1 MMVRTLFFSLFLSWI
16 GFSDPLSD
24 PDSDLF
30 IKRIEDE
37 KIFVAITYEERFK
50 VGDRFSI
57 HSENTNEIV
66 GLAELISNQI
76 SPAGYTENKF
86 IVLKIFKDQII
97 FPGHRLRPLALV
109 TGNPNYQ
116 GATLLMIRSTGEN
129 ISSRYKPLYTQG
141 FLVGDT
147 AATLDQDEFLVNYL
161 GQVYY
166 GLYPRFTIGTT
177 ALVNAAGGLNFLAKY
192 RLLSSNENTISTL
205 ITFTRVPDSTQSNLN
220 LTFLWDSFSND
231 AMITHNFLS
240 LAVLAYDRAGET
252 TAIKSFGSSSIQ
264 TGYEF
269 ILKHWDRILVGPN
282 YNFEKKTIGG
292 YLSYVA
298 IWDRFN
304 LNVSLNTVDIR
315 ADRFDLENGYNMFL
329 DLYWRY

>member
-220 LTFLWDSFSND
+220 LTFLWDSFSYD

>member
-1 MMVRTLFFSLFLSWI
+1 MMVRTFLFCLLITLVSVAKPI
-16 GFSDPLSD
+16 G
-24 PDSDLF
+24 DLT

-37 KIFVAITYEERFK
+37 KTFVVITYEDQLK
-50 VGDRFSI
+50 VGDRYSI
-57 HSENTNEIV
+57 HSEKTHEIV
-66 GLAELISNQI
+66 GLAELISSQI
-76 SPAGYTENKF
+76 SPAGYTENHF
-86 IVLKIFKDQII
+86 IVLRILKDQIV
-97 FPGHRLRPLALV
+97 FPGHQLRPLILV
-109 TGNPNYQ
+109 TENPNYQ
-116 GATLLMIRSTGEN
+116 GGTLLMIRSTGEN
-129 ISSRYKPLYTQG
+129 ISSRYKPLYSQG

-166 GLYPRFTIGTT
+166 GIYPRLTIGTT

-192 RLLSSNENTISTL
+192 RIHSTNENTISTL
-205 ITFTRVPDSTQSNLN
+205 VTFTRVPDSTQSNLN
-220 LTFLWDSFSND
+220 LTFLWDSYSND
-231 AMITHNFLS
+231 TVVTHNFLS
-240 LAVLAYDRAGET
+240 LAVLAYDRAAET

-269 ILKHWDRILVGPN
+269 VLKNWNRVLIGPN

-292 YLSYVA
+292 YLSYVM

-315 ADRFDLENGYNMFL
+315 ADRFDLKDGYNAFL

>member
-1 MMVRTLFFSLFLSWI
+1 MVRTFLLSLLLVFIASAKPDAELS
-16 GFSDPLSD
+16 
-24 PDSDLF
+24 

-37 KIFVAITYEERFK
+37 KTFVAITYEQHLK
-50 VGDRFSI
+50 VGERFSI
-57 HSENTNEIV
+57 HSDKTQEII
-66 GLAELISNQI
+66 GLAELVSSQI
-76 SPAGYTENKF
+76 APAGYTENNF

-97 FPGHRLRPLALV
+97 FPGHRLKPLALM
-109 TGNPNYQ
+109 TANSNYP
-116 GATLLMIRSTGEN
+116 GGTLLMIRSTGEN

-141 FLVGDT
+141 FLIGDT
-147 AATLDQDEFLVNYL
+147 AATLDQDELLVNYL

-166 GLYPRFTIGTT
+166 GIYPRFTIGTT

-192 RLLSSNENTISTL
+192 RLHSSNENTISTL
-205 ITFTRVPDSTQSNLN
+205 VTFTRVPNSTQSNLN
-220 LTFLWDSFSND
+220 LTFLWDSYSND

-240 LAVLAYDRAGET
+240 LAVLAYDRAAET

-269 ILKHWDRILVGPN
+269 ILKSWDRVLVGPN

-298 IWDRFN
+298 VWDRFN

-315 ADRFDLENGYNMFL
+315 ADRFDLQDGYNAFL

>member
-1 MMVRTLFFSLFLSWI
+1 MTVRTLFFCLFLLL
-16 GFSDPLSD
+16 GTLSKAVSKSE
-24 PDSDLF
+24 SDLT
-30 IKRIEDE
+30 IRRIEDE
-37 KIFVAITYEERFK
+37 KTFVAITYEEHLK

-57 HSENTNEIV
+57 HSDKTQEII
-66 GLAELISNQI
+66 GLAELISTQI
-76 SPAGYTENKF
+76 SPAGYTENNF

-97 FPGHRLRPLALV
+97 FPGHRLKPLLLV
-109 TGNPNYQ
+109 TENSNYQ
-116 GATLLMIRSTGEN
+116 GATLLMIRNTGEN

-166 GLYPRFTIGTT
+166 GIYPRFTIGTT
-177 ALVNAAGGLNFLAKY
+177 ALVNAAGGLNFLGKY
-192 RLLSSNENTISTL
+192 RIYSTNENTISTL
-205 ITFTRVPDSTQSNLN
+205 VTFTRVPDSTQSNLN

-231 AMITHNFLS
+231 TMITHNFLS
-240 LAVLAYDRAGET
+240 LAVLAYDRAIET

-269 ILKHWDRILVGPN
+269 ILKSWDRILIGPN

-315 ADRFDLENGYNMFL
+315 ADRFDLKDGYNMFL
-329 DLYWRY
+329 DVYWRY